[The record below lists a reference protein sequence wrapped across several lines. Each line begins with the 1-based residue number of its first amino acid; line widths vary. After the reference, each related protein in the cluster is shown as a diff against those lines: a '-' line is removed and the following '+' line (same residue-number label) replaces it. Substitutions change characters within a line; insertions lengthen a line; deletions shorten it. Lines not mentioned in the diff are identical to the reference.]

1 MRVEIRKID
10 SMRVE
15 IRKIDNMR
23 VEIRKIIMEIEK
35 NKQMKWTL

>member
-10 SMRVE
+10 S
-15 IRKIDNMR
+15 MR